1 MFLCVKIHNQELI
14 CDYYEP
20 RWDWIKNFLTEDKI
34 DDFVCCNELWGDLPN
49 KFLTF
54 KDKLKEKILE
64 LDKQFIIN

>member
-1 MFLCVKIHNQELI
+1 MKIEYKYS
-14 CDYYEP
+14 YY
-20 RWDWIKNFLTEDKI
+20 WIKKFLTDNKI